1 MGRIIKDGVK
11 KGFSLVELS
20 IVMSIIGLLVGGVLA
35 GQSLINGQRK
45 NAVISKMNSLRVAY
59 NQFKIKYGYPAG
71 DLPTATQ
78 IWGRADNGTP
88 VTSNCA
94 SPSSDNANPKGTCNG
109 NGSGRINSHYDEGP
123 RTWQQL
129 SLAGFLSESYS
140 GVTVYG
146 GAKPGTNMPTSEF
159 NPKSYFMYGAVANG
173 ADVCSNNNC
182 WDAYDGDYK
191 EALLYSTFVGE
202 CSGCGGYYGEVA
214 SGEDAF
220 SLDSKIDDGLPASG
234 QVRTLKPAVLA
245 NCTTG
250 TNYDVSKKTDVCAM
264 IFMNTLP
271 K

>member
-109 NGSGRINSHYDEGP
+109 NGNGRINSHYDEGP
-123 RTWQQL
+123 PH
-129 SLAGFLSESYS
+129 LA
-140 GVTVYG
+140 
-146 GAKPGTNMPTSEF
+146 
-159 NPKSYFMYGAVANG
+159 
-173 ADVCSNNNC
+173 
-182 WDAYDGDYK
+182 
-191 EALLYSTFVGE
+191 
-202 CSGCGGYYGEVA
+202 
-214 SGEDAF
+214 
-220 SLDSKIDDGLPASG
+220 
-234 QVRTLKPAVLA
+234 
-245 NCTTG
+245 TT
-250 TNYDVSKKTDVCAM
+250 
-264 IFMNTLP
+264 
-271 K
+271 